1 LLVRLIYSLNKED
14 IIPFSFLSH
23 RNPLIRRTTAQ
34 YTYKCCEIM
43 GPGKILSGIKD
54 VTERILITAA
64 QFVVDGP
71 VDIR

>member
-1 LLVRLIYSLNKED
+1 
-14 IIPFSFLSH
+14 
-23 RNPLIRRTTAQ
+23 
-34 YTYKCCEIM
+34 M

>member
-1 LLVRLIYSLNKED
+1 MKIFFFNFY
-14 IIPFSFLSH
+14 SH